1 MRKRHLFLVLTTAIA
16 TLLTA
21 GVAQGA
27 SPTFFTTH
35 ISRDLSTLQP
45 APSGPCEFAV
55 GGHVDYDLREIFFA
69 TLGRQIVLTPGA
81 TLTLT
86 NLSNGKTIT
95 LRTPSSQHY
104 TLNADGSIDIADT
117 GLFYVVHAQGGLL
130 ALDTGRHVL
139 HAVPIYDNSG
149 HVVSFEFSPLVDAGP
164 QDDLFPAVCEALA

>member
-1 MRKRHLFLVLTTAIA
+1 L
-16 TLLTA
+16 
-21 GVAQGA
+21 
-27 SPTFFTTH
+27 
-35 ISRDLSTLQP
+35 
-45 APSGPCEFAV
+45 
-55 GGHVDYDLREIFFA
+55 Y
-69 TLGRQIVLTPGA
+69 LGRTEHKIKADGA
-81 TLTLT
+81 AR
-86 NLSNGKTIT
+86 GDV
-95 LRTPSSQHY
+95 LRTRRTSSQHY